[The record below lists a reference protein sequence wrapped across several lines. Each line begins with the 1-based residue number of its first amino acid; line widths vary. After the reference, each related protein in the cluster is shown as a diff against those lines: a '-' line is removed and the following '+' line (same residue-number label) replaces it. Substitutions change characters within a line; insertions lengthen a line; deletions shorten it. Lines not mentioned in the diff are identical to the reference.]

1 MADHRTDLPIR
12 DFVICG
18 AGPVGAACALFLR
31 ERGIAADRIALID
44 ARTREAAAKDDR
56 MIAISHG
63 SATLLAR
70 IGAWRG
76 GALAHATP
84 ITSIHISH
92 RGRFGRTVIDRGDYR
107 VPALGYVIRHGDL
120 THALDAALMRQDVE
134 VMRPMRVTAIGHN
147 DDALHVATTRG
158 DGSVDAIRTHHVV
171 HAEGGLFGEL
181 PNSQQ
186 RRAIQRDYRQTAI
199 TAFVTLADKT
209 SSSLAHT
216 AFERFTEAGPIALL
230 PARDAG
236 ANRAADTGADARIDT
251 RVNARI
257 DTRIDARIDGY
268 ALVWCGRPEEGEERL
283 AMNDADFLDALH
295 AAFGDRLGRFGTA
308 GPRRAFPLGLHA
320 VEQTAR
326 AHSTASAEFAI
337 GNAAQ
342 ALHPVAGQGL
352 NLGLRDA
359 YVLAH
364 LLADADA
371 GPETNAARDATALVA
386 RFTASRRVDR
396 AAIVDLTDFMPR
408 IFANPLAPVAW
419 GRGLTLALLDVAR
432 PLRGVFARQMMNGR
446 R

>member
-1 MADHRTDLPIR
+1 MADHRTELPIR

-18 AGPVGAACALFLR
+18 AGPAGAACALFLR

-92 RGRFGRTVIDRGDYR
+92 RGRFGRTMIDRSDYG

-120 THALDAALMRQDVE
+120 TQALDAALMRQGVE
-134 VMRPMRVTAIGHN
+134 AMRPMRVTGIEHN

-158 DGSVDAIRTHHVV
+158 DGSVDAIRTHHVI
-171 HAEGGLFGEL
+171 HAEGSLFGEL

-186 RRAIQRDYRQTAI
+186 HRAIQRDYRQTAI
-199 TAFVTLADKT
+199 TAFVTLADKA
-209 SSSLAHT
+209 SPSLTHT

-236 ANRAADTGADARIDT
+236 ANRESDARVDA
-251 RVNARI
+251 RVNARV
-257 DTRIDARIDGY
+257 DGY
-268 ALVWCGRPEEGEERL
+268 ALVWCGRPKEGGERL
-283 AMNDADFLDALH
+283 AMSDANFLEALH
-295 AAFGDRLGRFGTA
+295 AAFGDRLGRFGSV
-308 GPRRAFPLGLHA
+308 GERRAFPLGLHA

-326 AHSTASAEFAI
+326 AHSTTSAEFAI

-364 LLADADA
+364 LLADADTA
-371 GPETNAARDATALVA
+371 PETSAARDATALVA